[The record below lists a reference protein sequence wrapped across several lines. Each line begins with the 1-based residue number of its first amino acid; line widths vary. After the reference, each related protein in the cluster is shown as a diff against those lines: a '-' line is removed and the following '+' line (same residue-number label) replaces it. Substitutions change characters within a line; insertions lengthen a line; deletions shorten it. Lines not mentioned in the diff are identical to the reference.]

1 MNELQIVGLLVVG
14 AVTLGGFIALI
25 WKIMQPINELR
36 VVIQKLN
43 DTIDSLTNDNNV
55 QNKRLD
61 KHGVEIDNLNQRVGN
76 LETRVDIYHNSR
88 E

>member
-14 AVTLGGFIALI
+14 AVTLGGFITLI

-43 DTIDSLTNDNNV
+43 DTIDSLTNDNNL

-61 KHGVEIDNLNQRVGN
+61 KHGIEIDNLNQRVGN
-76 LETRVDIYHNSR
+76 LETRVDIYHSR